1 MTNTVTVSKET
12 LKRLLDYVSHDEAR
26 HYEECEP
33 DEQEGHIYL
42 TIQQLQNEVNNV
54 K

>member
-12 LKRLLDYVSHDEAR
+12 LQSLLNYVSHDELR
-26 HYEECEP
+26 HYDECEP
-33 DEQEGHIYL
+33 DEREGHIYL
-42 TIQQLQNEVNNV
+42 TIQELQQEVNHA